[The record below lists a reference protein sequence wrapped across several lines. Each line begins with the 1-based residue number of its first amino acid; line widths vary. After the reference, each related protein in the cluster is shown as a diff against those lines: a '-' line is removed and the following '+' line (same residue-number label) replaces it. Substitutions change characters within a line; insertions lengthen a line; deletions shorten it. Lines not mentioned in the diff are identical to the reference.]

1 VTAASVGL
9 LDPKGNLVSITA
21 YGALRS
27 DGAGTLRADHVGA
40 TVTLAGWVQTR
51 RDHGGVAFLDL
62 RDRSGLVQVVADPEA
77 SEALE
82 AAHRVRTEW
91 VVRVTGTVRARPEGM
106 VNDKLATGAVE
117 VAATAIEV
125 LSEADTPP
133 FPIEDAIEVS
143 EEVRLKH
150 RYVDLRRPRLAR
162 NLRTRAQVVSII
174 RRVME
179 RHDFVDVETPQLT
192 RPTPEGARDFLVPA
206 RLQPGTSYAL
216 PQSPQ
221 LFKQLLMVAGI
232 ERYYQIARCFRDE
245 NLRADRQPEFTQL
258 DLELSF
264 ADEEDVYGLMEE
276 LFAEVWR
283 EVLDVELPL
292 PFPRLT
298 FEEAMRRF
306 GTDKP
311 DLRYGLEL
319 AHLDEVFAAT
329 QVGVFKGVL
338 DAGGSVVAL
347 AVPGGS
353 ELTRREFDGWT
364 EWAKR
369 RGAKGLAWAVV
380 EPPADGG
387 DLPSLRSPLAKHM
400 SDTEVAG
407 LLAACEAEVGDAI
420 FFGAGTTRFARTLM
434 GALRVELAAARGLVE
449 KAGPEGG
456 DWRFVWIV
464 EPPMFDPA
472 AESDDPTA
480 ATAQGWVPNH
490 HPFTSPAPE
499 YLADFEQRPGEATTR
514 AYDIVLNG
522 VELASGSVR
531 IHDAELQRRVFR
543 FLGISDE
550 AAEEKFGFLLRGFS
564 YGVPP
569 HCGIAPGLDRIV
581 MLLTGEDSI
590 REVIAFP
597 KTQSGAD
604 PMTDAP
610 APYDEASLA
619 DVGLR
624 LAPKP
629 AAG

>member
-1 VTAASVGL
+1 MDITPFGGL
-9 LDPKGNLVSITA
+9 RTH
-21 YGALRS
+21 
-27 DGAGTLRADHVGA
+27 GAGTLRTDHVDQ
-40 TVTLAGWVQTR
+40 TVTIAGWIDTR

-77 SEALE
+77 SDALE
-82 AAHRVRTEW
+82 AAHRVRPEW
-91 VVRVTGTVRARPEGM
+91 VVKVTGTVRERPQGM
-106 VNDKLATGAVE
+106 RNDRLATGDVE
-117 VAATAIEV
+117 LSATSIEV
-125 LSEADTPP
+125 LSVADTPP
-133 FPIEDAIEVS
+133 FPIEEGIEVS
-143 EEVRLKH
+143 EELRLRH

-162 NLRTRAQVVSII
+162 NLQLRARVTSVI

-179 RHDFVDVETPQLT
+179 RNGFIDVETPVLT
-192 RPTPEGARDFLVPA
+192 RPTPEGARDFLVPS
-206 RLQPGTSYAL
+206 RLQPGESYAL

-221 LFKQLLMVAGI
+221 LFKQLLMVAGV

-264 ADEEDVYGLMEE
+264 GDEEDVYALMEE

-283 EVLDVELPL
+283 EILGVELTT

-298 FEEAMRRF
+298 FEESMRRY

-319 AHLDEVFAAT
+319 ADLGEVFVDT
-329 QVGVFKGVL
+329 EVGVFKGVL
-338 DAGGSVVAL
+338 EAGGSVLAL
-347 AVPGGS
+347 AVPGGG
-353 ELTRREFDGWT
+353 ELTRREFDDWT
-364 EWAKR
+364 DWAKR
-369 RGAKGLAWAVV
+369 RGAKGLAWGVV
-380 EPPADGG
+380 EAGDGG
-387 DLPSLRSPLAKHM
+387 ASTLRSPLTKFM
-400 SDTEVAG
+400 SDAEIAG
-407 LLAACEAEVGDAI
+407 VLAATGADVGDAV
-420 FFGAGTTRFARTLM
+420 FFGAGPTRFARELM
-434 GALRVELAAARGLVE
+434 GALRVAVAADRGLVDT
-449 KAGPEGG
+449 GPEGARR
-456 DWRFVWIV
+456 WEFVWIV

-472 AESDDPTA
+472 EESDDPTA
-480 ATAQGWVPNH
+480 AVADGWVPNH
-490 HPFTSPAPE
+490 HPFTAPADE
-499 YLADFEQRPGEATTR
+499 FVDDFEQRPGEATTR

-531 IHDAELQRRVFR
+531 IHDADLQRRVLR

-581 MLLTGEDSI
+581 MLLAGEDSI

-597 KTQSGAD
+597 KTQTGAC
-604 PMTDAP
+604 PLTGAP
-610 APYDEASLA
+610 APYDEVALA
-619 DVGLR
+619 DAGLR

-629 AAG
+629 SKA